1 MKNYIILI
9 LIILISCSSPD
20 AKLEDIKDSSVTFTL
35 RVEAGPGGVVSTEG
49 GVFESGTEI
58 TIDAISNQDYEFVNW
73 SNGSTE
79 SSFLFTITEDTY
91 LIANFKLI
99 GLNFTRNSFDI
110 VNPNARKVDL
120 VTTLNGN
127 PGIFV
132 YQKNGFKYLIVPG
145 VSDAQQTNRESSPRG
160 KTFVFY
166 KDATGWSDYSIENDQ
181 ANTWVVRNF
190 DYNSDFFVLGDA
202 NEIGNDW
209 RNWKGDVIKGTPY
222 NGKIEWERVT
232 NPSQMGFFHDVS
244 VGNLNSDN
252 IPDIL
257 GVGFKFFLGNQNGY
271 DFVGDD
277 INFINPLIEYNFNRT
292 FAIEL
297 YDFDGDGVDEI
308 ISSDYRETY
317 GASES
322 NRVTIHKYNSTETT
336 FKQIFTS
343 NDPTSLHSEDMAATS
358 IQVFDFNNDGKKDI
372 SIARESNSG
381 ESFEIW
387 INNGDLTFSPHF
399 SKKFQCNQFNMLE
412 FEVLDANGDGNLDII
427 LRPETCGGQPTE
439 SFLYSSYRESGKGV
453 RLNDCIWLN
462 DGSGNF
468 RAYDEEE
475 LTSPMWVDYLFPYL
489 ENGVLHFVGFE
500 YNPDDYNNQNNSMN
514 IDVIDFEVDLR

>member
-1 MKNYIILI
+1 M
-9 LIILISCSSPD
+9 SCSSPD
-20 AKLEDIKDSSVTFTL
+20 AELEDIKDNSV
-35 RVEAGPGGVVSTEG
+35 
-49 GVFESGTEI
+49 
-58 TIDAISNQDYEFVNW
+58 
-73 SNGSTE
+73 
-79 SSFLFTITEDTY
+79 
-91 LIANFKLI
+91 I

-120 VTTLNGN
+120 VTTLNSN

-166 KDATGWSDYSIENDQ
+166 KDETGWSDYSIENDQ
-181 ANTWVVRNF
+181 ASTWVVRNF

-277 INFINPLIEYNFNRT
+277 TNSINPLIEYNFNRP

-308 ISSDYRETY
+308 ISSDYGEIY

-343 NDPTSLHSEDMAATS
+343 NDPTSLHSEDMGATS

-468 RAYDEEE
+468 RVYDEEE
-475 LTSPMWVDYLFPYL
+475 LTSPLWVDYLFPYL

-500 YNPDDYNNQNNSMN
+500 YKPEDYNDQNNSMN